1 MQIQVTSVES
11 VGVAIRAMRKV
22 NSIRQEDVPGVSH
35 VFLRDLEKGK
45 DTIQFGRVL
54 KVLDELGIRVLLE
67 VPDSQALAM
76 AQAFDHFLPKTMLNT
91 LLFSRKE
98 TAIKVLITRK

>member
-67 VPDSQALAM
+67 VPDSQASAVKR
-76 AQAFDHFLPKTMLNT
+76 AFEHFLPKSTW
-91 LLFSRKE
+91 FSFPAPRTK
-98 TAIKVLITRK
+98 

>member
-67 VPDSQALAM
+67 VPEGYPRSQ
-76 AQAFDHFLPKTMLNT
+76 
-91 LLFSRKE
+91 
-98 TAIKVLITRK
+98 

>member
-67 VPDSQALAM
+67 VPDSQASAVKR
-76 AQAFDHFLPKTMLNT
+76 AFEHFLPKSIMV
-91 LLFSRKE
+91 LLSSTENKMI
-98 TAIKVLITRK
+98 IKKVRE

>member
-35 VFLRDLEKGK
+35 MFLRDLEKGK

-67 VPDSQALAM
+67 VPDSQTSAVTRALE
-76 AQAFDHFLPKTMLNT
+76 HFLPKTNLV
-91 LLFSRKE
+91 LLSTTENKL
-98 TAIKVLITRK
+98 ILKKVRE

>member
-67 VPDSQALAM
+67 VPDSQASAVKR
-76 AQAFDHFLPKTMLNT
+76 AFEHFLPKSYMVLPASTENKMI
-91 LLFSRKE
+91 
-98 TAIKVLITRK
+98 IKKVRE

>member
-45 DTIQFGRVL
+45 DTVQFGRVL
-54 KVLDELGIRVLLE
+54 TVLEELGIRMVLE
-67 VPDSQALAM
+67 VPESQADAVES
-76 AQAFDHFLPKTMLNT
+76 AINAHLPKVGSFHTRT
-91 LLFSRKE
+91 YKKE
-98 TAIKVLITRK
+98 GE

>member
-67 VPDSQALAM
+67 VPDSQASDVKR
-76 AQAFDHFLPKTMLNT
+76 AFEYFLPKSNMV
-91 LLFSRKE
+91 LLSSTENKMI
-98 TAIKVLITRK
+98 IKKVRE

>member
-54 KVLDELGIRVLLE
+54 KVLDEL
-67 VPDSQALAM
+67 S
-76 AQAFDHFLPKTMLNT
+76 
-91 LLFSRKE
+91 
-98 TAIKVLITRK
+98 LIHI

>member
-54 KVLDELGIRVLLE
+54 KVLDELGIL
-67 VPDSQALAM
+67 S
-76 AQAFDHFLPKTMLNT
+76 
-91 LLFSRKE
+91 
-98 TAIKVLITRK
+98 LIHI

>member
-67 VPDSQALAM
+67 VPDSQASL
-76 AQAFDHFLPKTMLNT
+76 
-91 LLFSRKE
+91 S
-98 TAIKVLITRK
+98 LIHI

>member
-67 VPDSQALAM
+67 GACPNFCVNGSD
-76 AQAFDHFLPKTMLNT
+76 
-91 LLFSRKE
+91 FS
-98 TAIKVLITRK
+98 